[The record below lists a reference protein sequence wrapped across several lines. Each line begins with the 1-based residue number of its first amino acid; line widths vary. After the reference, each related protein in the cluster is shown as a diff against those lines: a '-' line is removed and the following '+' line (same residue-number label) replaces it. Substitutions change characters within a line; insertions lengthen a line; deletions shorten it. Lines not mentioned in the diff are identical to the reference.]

1 MELVVLSKLCAIGH
15 ILKQL
20 QIWCMANNMLGTS
33 NICFISV
40 TFYVLL
46 FYLNLNFI
54 VKNRYM
60 LLIILLSEQND
71 IIRDW
76 I

>member
-1 MELVVLSKLCAIGH
+1 
-15 ILKQL
+15 
-20 QIWCMANNMLGTS
+20 MANNMLGTS